1 MNLLTILIIY
11 SIILA
16 VLLALVCLFIYQGVG
31 FRNAWVILKVKW
43 KRKKGWGVVK
53 MRSVTSYPRLIPYK
67 FDGSPTIR
75 PLGDGNGEYNF
86 MKKFIYL
93 NEYDLPTIEYMEGEA
108 EPIDFRSGLV
118 TITSAKAQENI
129 VAGAV
134 QARQYQA
141 NSELMQF
148 IKKYGIYFLIIFA
161 VVIGAIIFMYLR
173 NADTLDVCL
182 QNAGRTIL
190 LNTTSIG
197 K

>member
-1 MNLLTILIIY
+1 MNLLFILIIY
-11 SIILA
+11 SVILA
-16 VLLALVCLFIYQGVG
+16 VLLALVFLFIYQGVG
-31 FRNAWVILKVKW
+31 FKNAWVIWKVKW
-43 KRKKGWGVVK
+43 KRKQGWGIVK
-53 MRSVTSYPRLIPYK
+53 MRSVTSYPRKIAYK

-86 MKKFIYL
+86 IKKYMYI
-93 NEYDLPTIEYMEGEA
+93 NEYDLPEIEYMEGEA
-108 EPIDFRSGLV
+108 EPIDYRSGLV
-118 TITSAKAQENI
+118 TVTSAKAQENI

-148 IKKYGIYFLIIFA
+148 IKKYGVYFLIIFG

-173 NADTLDVCL
+173 QGDTLDVCL